1 MIDEMAGVWRKDAG
15 DTKSVELWECRVE
28 SYKSSPVQL
37 LLLLE
42 HVK

>member
-15 DTKSVELWECRVE
+15 DTKFKLWECRVE

-37 LLLLE
+37 LLLE